1 MLLKMP
7 VRFVAITSK
16 SERTNPKKTVPVEDA
31 CSAIEHSQRPKK
43 EYPTGC
49 IFNGFSKPFHSITT
63 IPLQG
68 DH

>member
-7 VRFVAITSK
+7 VRFVALTSK
-16 SERTNPKKTVPVEDA
+16 SERTNAKKTVSVEDA
-31 CSAIEHSQRPKK
+31 YSAIEHRQRSKK

-49 IFNGFSKPFHSITT
+49 IFNGFSKSFHSLTT

-68 DH
+68 NH